1 MNTLKRNLA
10 PLLIPLVFALF
21 SCEEELPNVSG
32 KNHLYQLKS
41 ISEEDIDGHMKI
53 RQRNDGSTQVELVLN
68 NLGSTNTYPAYLHFN
83 NALEGGGVA
92 LTLTPVDGN
101 SQNSVTEVTAL
112 DSGQPI
118 TYDELR
124 SFDGHLNIQ
133 LGDDPGQVVA
143 QGDIGS
149 NALTGRFQQFSLE
162 EGDVTGA
169 SGIVTIEERESG
181 FSLVSVEV
189 DGATEGKQ
197 HPVTLNFGSMYDSQG
212 IAATFN
218 PVDGS
223 SGLSQTHV
231 ENLDGELVAQYHSL
245 VDFGGFV
252 RVHLGDGAEMSTVL
266 VQGNIAFVEN

>member
-1 MNTLKRNLA
+1 MNTLKRNLT
-10 PLLIPLVFALF
+10 PLLIPLIFALF

-41 ISEEDIDGHMKI
+41 ISEQDIDGHMKI

-68 NLGSTNTYPAYLHFN
+68 NLSTSNSYPAYLHFN

-101 SQNSVTEVTAL
+101 SQNSVTEVMAL

-118 TYDELR
+118 TYDELP

-133 LGDDPGQVVA
+133 IGNDPGKVVA
-143 QGDIGS
+143 QADIGS

-162 EGDVTGA
+162 EGDVAGA

-181 FSLVSVEV
+181 FSLVTVEV

-197 HPVTLNFGSMYDSQG
+197 HPVTLNFGSIYESQG

-223 SGLSQTHV
+223 SGLSQTNV
-231 ENLDGELVAQYHSL
+231 ENLDGELVTQYHSL

-252 RVHLGDGAEMSTVL
+252 RVHQGDGVEMNTVL
-266 VQGNIAFVEN
+266 VQGNIAFIEN